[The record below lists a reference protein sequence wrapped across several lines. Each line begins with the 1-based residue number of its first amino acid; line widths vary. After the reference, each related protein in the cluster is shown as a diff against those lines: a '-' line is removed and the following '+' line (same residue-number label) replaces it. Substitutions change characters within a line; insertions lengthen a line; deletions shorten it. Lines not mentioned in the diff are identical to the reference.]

1 MPFIKIQN
9 GGNIMT
15 SFNPFWYLD
24 EMGKVDPVKL
34 ESMLSFWTGIRVCLG
49 KWLTQA
55 EISLICVIFGNVF
68 RFCFR
73 WTRNKSL
80 RENTAFSLVQKN
92 HSTFDAWRGQ
102 IVHKKH
108 WRVKLT
114 FGTRQRDIFHN
125 IHVWCH
131 SKTLSVILN
140 FAFST
145 SEFNLNWTACIF
157 TFRRTLNTFSYYY
170 FTYRYPTS

>member
-1 MPFIKIQN
+1 MYITFAKILKLLCYSKLQFAFCLNLSLELSYALKMVFVDYRAILGIKV
-9 GGNIMT
+9 
-15 SFNPFWYLD
+15 NP
-24 EMGKVDPVKL
+24 
-34 ESMLSFWTGIRVCLG
+34 
-49 KWLTQA
+49 
-55 EISLICVIFGNVF
+55 
-68 RFCFR
+68 
-73 WTRNKSL
+73 
-80 RENTAFSLVQKN
+80 
-92 HSTFDAWRGQ
+92 TFDAWRGQ

-108 WRVKLT
+108 WWVKLT

-157 TFRRTLNTFSYYY
+157 TFRRTLNTFSYYF